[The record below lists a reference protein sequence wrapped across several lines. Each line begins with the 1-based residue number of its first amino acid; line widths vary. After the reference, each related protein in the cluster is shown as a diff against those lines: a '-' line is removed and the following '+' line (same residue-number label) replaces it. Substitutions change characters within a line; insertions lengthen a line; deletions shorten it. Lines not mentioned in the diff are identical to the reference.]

1 MNSAFLGYLVNGNKP
16 STEGLI
22 YLEGSF
28 HERIPP
34 LTIYSCSKIPIFREI
49 TLSASKDA
57 LTLVNEGKPESDFKW
72 EGIVGATSTSA
83 PASDFPTL
91 KSPHKEVH
99 ILKIHFY
106 APRKEGTNAKREE
119 FDREFYSIE
128 LNPVLAWQNFI
139 LQMANNPNFE
149 PSKYK
154 DMSQIPHFRR
164 LLLVFINPNSGAKQ
178 AMKAWDNA
186 KPFLRKCGMT
196 FIEVFTQGFQYARDY
211 MLKYDAKQLKEIDGI
226 ITVSG
231 DGIPHEVING
241 VYARPDWQEFKD
253 IPIGA
258 LPGGSANALTMNQ
271 VTRSKEALN
280 LLSACYLV
288 VKGRTIKSDLTVYE
302 GLGDSK
308 VYSFLSFVYGNMARI
323 DIESER
329 FRALGSARFYVYG
342 VYAIAKL
349 QTDRARIT
357 YTTGSDKLPQLD
369 QEIKG
374 EGWKNIDDQF
384 AYLVIQN
391 LAYLDGSSKG
401 APLAEFDD
409 GYNDLLYVSGSKNS
423 RKSLLNI
430 LLKLEDGLF
439 EGDKPAPST
448 GLGFEKIKAFRFEP
462 TSGGYYSIDGERY
475 DAKKIQGYVLEKAL
489 TVYATN

>member
-22 YLEGSF
+22 YLEGTF
-28 HERIPP
+28 FERIPP
-34 LTIYSCSKIPIFREI
+34 LTIYSCSKVPVFREI
-49 TLSASKDA
+49 SLSASKDA
-57 LTLVNEGKPESDFKW
+57 LTLINNKNPESDFKW
-72 EGIVGATSTSA
+72 EGIVGATISSV
-83 PASDFPTL
+83 PSSDFQSL
-91 KSPHKEVH
+91 KSPHKEIHV
-99 ILKIHFY
+99 LKIHFY
-106 APRKEGTNAKREE
+106 AARTGTKREE
-119 FDREFYSIE
+119 FEKEFYSIE
-128 LNPVLAWQNFI
+128 LSPVLTWQNFI
-139 LQMANNPNFE
+139 LQMANNPNFD
-149 PSKYK
+149 PSSHK

-178 AMKAWDNA
+178 AVKAWEAA
-186 KPFLRKCGMT
+186 KPFLKKCGMT
-196 FIEVFTQGFQYARDY
+196 FIEVLTQGHLYARDY
-211 MLKYDAKQLKEIDGI
+211 LLKYDAKQLKEVDGI

-241 VYARPDWQEFKD
+241 IFGRPDWQEFKD
-253 IPIGA
+253 LPVGA

-271 VTRSKEALN
+271 VTRSKEAMN

-288 VKGRTIKSDLTVYE
+288 VKGRTIKSDLTVFE
-302 GLGDSK
+302 GLSDK
-308 VYSFLSFVYGNMARI
+308 KIFSFLSFVYGTMARI

-329 FRALGSARFYVYG
+329 LRALGNARFYIYG

-357 YTTGSDKLPQLD
+357 YTTGSEKLSPLD
-369 QEIKG
+369 QELKG
-374 EGWKNIDDQF
+374 QGWKEIDDEF
-384 AYLVIQN
+384 AYLVVQN
-391 LAYLDGSSKG
+391 IPYLDGASKG

-409 GYNDLLYVSGSKNS
+409 GYNHLLHVSGTKNS

-439 EGDKPAPST
+439 EGDQPAKST

-462 TSGGYYSIDGERY
+462 NSGGYFSIDGERY
-475 DAKKIQGYVLEKAL
+475 DAKKIQAYVLEKSL
-489 TVYATN
+489 TIYATN